1 MRLASITCAL
11 QLFFFFFFHFFFFFL
26 SLRTIRSKQ
35 QNMHWPVLNA
45 LLNNWVYENQK
56 RKSSKMSSSLSVSLE
71 QQTEGEEA
79 MIVLYSAYGRGLL
92 KRLEAV
98 DALMRSSPNF
108 AAYVDKCNADLEP
121 ELNLKQ
127 LLIKPRQRVS
137 EYYGGLRELRRLLP
151 KKAPLEIRIRE
162 LLPQLRNV
170 REASDAVGVD
180 DAASGKDDD
189 TADAPPSPP
198 PHERNAAPSLG
209 PPPRITPR
217 SSLPAMSPLG
227 PPPPIVAGR
236 GRRDSYTKRAGSD
249 IASNSSA
256 GSASNRENKDKDKD
270 KKFALFG
277 KSLGRKNEPASP
289 PTAATSHKMFGVPLM
304 ELAARERRTVP
315 IFVSVLCNIIE
326 AKGLTIEGIFRTNE
340 SKPVENAARER
351 IERGDSPAQAA
362 ADPVV
367 AASLIKSWL
376 RELPDPLLTYASY
389 DKFIT
394 VGQALNDT
402 RATKLL
408 FKQMINDL
416 PAPHRA
422 CTNTLLNVCRFVM
435 DNEAVNK
442 MSAKN
447 LAIVLAP
454 NMLRPRADPHADH
467 TKMVSEMQDAVNI
480 VAAMISLHE
489 NQTAESDTT
498 TSSRG
503 VPVEHKLSGSPV
515 IVGGDPV
522 APELTPPPLDPFDG
536 LPPPPPEPA
545 EDIAP
550 EPATSPRAQP
560 DSAHSEQAPPP
571 PDEANDAPPPPAQR
585 APVMNMQQ
593 QRQRALATEMAARR
607 QVARP
612 SSGGSGAMPTRAP
625 PPNSASRRG
634 PATTDSL
641 NLSALSAA
649 PPTPT
654 RSTLSPRV
662 SEDHRASLPAPT
674 TPAPTPAAASRS
686 TEERIAHLESSNA
699 ALVALTARLEERIAQ
714 LELQLMSK

>member
-1 MRLASITCAL
+1 MNT
-11 QLFFFFFFHFFFFFL
+11 
-26 SLRTIRSKQ
+26 
-35 QNMHWPVLNA
+35 
-45 LLNNWVYENQK
+45 
-56 RKSSKMSSSLSVSLE
+56 
-71 QQTEGEEA
+71 
-79 MIVLYSAYGRGLL
+79 LYSAYGRGLL

-108 AAYVDKCNADLEP
+108 AAFVDKCNADLEP
-121 ELNLKQ
+121 ELHLKQ

-137 EYYGGLRELRRLLP
+137 EYYGGLRELRRLLA
-151 KKAPLEIRIRE
+151 KKAPLEVRIRE
-162 LLPQLRNV
+162 LLPLLRSV

-180 DAASGKDDD
+180 DSAAGKDDD
-189 TADAPPSPP
+189 VADAPPSPP
-198 PHERNAAPSLG
+198 PHERGAAPSLG
-209 PPPRITPR
+209 PPPRIVPR
-217 SSLPAMSPLG
+217 SSSHALSPLG

-236 GRRDSYTKRAGSD
+236 GRRDSYTKRVGGDSGGV
-249 IASNSSA
+249 ISTST
-256 GSASNRENKDKDKD
+256 SNRETAKDNKDKD

-277 KSLGRKNEPASP
+277 KTLGRKNEPVSP
-289 PTAATSHKMFGVPLM
+289 PTAAASHKMFGVPLM
-304 ELAARERRTVP
+304 ELAARERRAVP

-326 AKGLTIEGIFRTNE
+326 AKGLAIEGIFRTNE

-351 IERGDSPAQAA
+351 IERGDPPAQAA

-376 RELPDPLLTYASY
+376 RELPDPLLTFASY

-394 VGQALNDT
+394 VGQALGDS

-416 PAPHRA
+416 PPPHRA

-435 DNEAVNK
+435 DNESVNK

-454 NMLRPRADPHADH
+454 NILRPRADPHADH

-489 NQTAESDTT
+489 KQTAESDTT
-498 TSSRG
+498 TSVRAAA
-503 VPVEHKLSGSPV
+503 PVEHKLSGSPV
-515 IVGGDPV
+515 IIGADPV
-522 APELTPPPLDPFDG
+522 APDAALPPLDPLDG
-536 LPPPPPEPA
+536 VTPPPPEPA
-545 EDIAP
+545 DDIVVP
-550 EPATSPRAQP
+550 EPTPPAP
-560 DSAHSEQAPPP
+560 DADAPPP
-571 PDEANDAPPPPAQR
+571 PDAADGSPPPPAQR
-585 APVMNMQQ
+585 TPMMNMQQ
-593 QRQRALATEMAARR
+593 QRQRALASEMVARR

-612 SSGGSGAMPTRAP
+612 SSGGGSAIVPPTRSLP
-625 PPNSASRRG
+625 PGTPSRRA

-641 NLSALSAA
+641 NLSSLAGGAA
-649 PPTPT
+649 PPAPP
-654 RSTLSPRV
+654 RSTLSPRA
-662 SEDHRASLPAPT
+662 SEDHRVAMPAPT
-674 TPAPTPAAASRS
+674 TPAPTPSAAAPRS

-714 LELQLMSK
+714 LELQLLSK